1 MISYLKGLLVSQ
13 SLTTTGCQIVV
24 EVNNIGYTVAINNK
38 TYNRIKDRV
47 NSLID
52 KYDNNNLSY
61 FYFSINNDGKTND
74 LKIIIYNDNHDSSTA
89 LCLHNTSHEVYM
101 VRGKN
106 IFLQEGGRIEVQI
119 SSIALASLEDVA
131 TIVNYECDYTT
142 FFNGATSNI
151 LQTSYRKLV
160 VDGNP
165 YRIEWFVVVD
175 NVEISQNY
183 ILFGETIFQV
193 PVQVLRSEQQKKYVI
208 FHTQPGPHEHCFDLP
223 SECCKKVIRKLVPL
237 ES

>member
-1 MISYLKGLLVSQ
+1 MKLFDTFKKKVEPKAPNECARCFRPINGRVCNIDNKNY
-13 SLTTTGCQIVV
+13 CQ
-24 EVNNIGYTVAINNK
+24 EC
-38 TYNRIKDRV
+38 YNRKMT
-47 NSLID
+47 NSLD
-52 KYDNNNLSY
+52 
-61 FYFSINNDGKTND
+61 FYFSTNNDGKTND

-142 FFNGATSNI
+142 FYNGATSNI

-208 FHTQPGPHEHCFDLP
+208 
-223 SECCKKVIRKLVPL
+223 
-237 ES
+237 